1 MTLWESDTDIRY
13 AGHLVAVS
21 SQSGP
26 DMLAPTYAMAY
37 SPYSDDDNAH
47 CIRI

>member
-26 DMLAPTYAMAY
+26 DMLAPTYGLQ
-37 SPYSDDDNAH
+37 PVYSDDDNAH

>member
-1 MTLWESDTDIRY
+1 MTLLQSDADIRY

-26 DMLAPTYAMAY
+26 DMLAPYY
-37 SPYSDDDNAH
+37 GLYSDDDDAGYGD
-47 CIRI
+47 CIWI